1 MRERI
6 EKLGVP
12 WGKRKKKK
20 KKKKSKNRCSW
31 LLFKKNHK
39 EPTVVINEPTINW
52 QFYWLVI

>member
-31 LLFKKNHK
+31 LLF
-39 EPTVVINEPTINW
+39 
-52 QFYWLVI
+52 